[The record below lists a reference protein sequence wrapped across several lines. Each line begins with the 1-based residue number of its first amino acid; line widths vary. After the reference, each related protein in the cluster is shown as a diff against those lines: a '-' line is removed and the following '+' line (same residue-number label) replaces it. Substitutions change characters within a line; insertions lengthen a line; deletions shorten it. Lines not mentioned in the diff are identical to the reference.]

1 MYKKK
6 LFNIWITE
14 KRIEDLRFLSQELDM
29 PMSILIRMGIT
40 NICKKYEKILKSKS
54 DKDVKNPE

>member
-6 LFNIWITE
+6 LFSIWITE

-40 NICKKYEKILKSKS
+40 DICKKYDTILKSKP
-54 DKDVKNPE
+54 DKNVKNPQ